1 MEYSLCNKW
10 FNEINKGNLKKLLHI
25 LASILVSLLKQFFF
39 IFDNKKFG
47 NGTYLKHFIDIQENK
62 KNFFKILFSPYI
74 KNHSDYTPPPFHSN
88 FMPFC
93 VKRKEKKRVYEVLFD
108 GSPNRP
114 NL

>member
-62 KNFFKILFSPYI
+62 KISLKSYFLLTLKII
-74 KNHSDYTPPPFHSN
+74 QIIPPP
-88 FMPFC
+88 
-93 VKRKEKKRVYEVLFD
+93 LFI
-108 GSPNRP
+108 RI
-114 NL
+114 LCFFV